1 MSPPSIEEVLLR
13 HTRAWMSVPGVVG
26 TAIGRCDGLPCIKV
40 LVAQKTRAVE
50 EKIPATAEGYPVTVE
65 VTGPFR
71 PRE

>member
-1 MSPPSIEEVLLR
+1 
-13 HTRAWMSVPGVVG
+13 MSVPGVVG